1 MFNQIKYIYLLMT
14 KLNQNKSPQ
23 IKDKLYMVVTNVI
36 RNVNV
41 AALVDKIQLILT
53 LIGCINNRNNYFLSF
68 D

>member
-41 AALVDKIQLILT
+41 AALVDKIQPILA

>member
-41 AALVDKIQLILT
+41 AALVDKIQPILT